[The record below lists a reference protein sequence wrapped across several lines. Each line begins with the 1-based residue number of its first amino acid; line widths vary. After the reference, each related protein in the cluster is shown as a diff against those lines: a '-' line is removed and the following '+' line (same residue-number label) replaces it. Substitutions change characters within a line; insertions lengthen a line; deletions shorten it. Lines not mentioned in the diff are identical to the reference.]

1 MEEDFNIKKLK
12 EMFTLAIENNMKF
25 VAIEVENSDY
35 KNYKKSE
42 IIINPRENF
51 EDKFEYYLQ
60 AYDEN
65 LVLKN
70 CSKIRIVDVIFSNNL
85 EDIFLK

>member
-1 MEEDFNIKKLK
+1 MEKDFNIKKLK

-25 VAIEVENSDY
+25 VAIEIENSD
-35 KNYKKSE
+35 YKKSE

-70 CSKIRIVDVIFSNNL
+70 CSKIRIVNVIFSNNL
-85 EDIFLK
+85 EDIFSKIG